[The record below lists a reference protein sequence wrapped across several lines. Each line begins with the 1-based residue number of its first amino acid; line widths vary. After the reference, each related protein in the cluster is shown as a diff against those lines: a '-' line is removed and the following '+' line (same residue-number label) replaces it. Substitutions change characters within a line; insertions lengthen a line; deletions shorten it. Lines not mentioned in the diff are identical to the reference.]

1 MRMLPSLPT
10 LTPCLVPALK
20 SAAEVRCVI
29 WGLAEAA
36 LAGVV
41 GASTTSPT
49 ARAQPS
55 ARPRLRRLRIETP
68 EPGTREVAM
77 GSSLGEW
84 SDFRGVCEEI
94 PSVVGRG
101 RFAVG
106 LRRGLCGVGFP

>member
-49 ARAQPS
+49 ARAQPA
-55 ARPRLRRLRIETP
+55 ARPRLRRVRIETS
-68 EPGTREVAM
+68 EPGTSEVDM
-77 GSSLGEW
+77 GSSL
-84 SDFRGVCEEI
+84 SDWRSEEQTSELQSRMRI
-94 PSVVGRG
+94 SD
-101 RFAVG
+101 AV
-106 LRRGLCGVGFP
+106 LCLTKKIDKST

>member
-49 ARAQPS
+49 ARAQPA
-55 ARPRLRRLRIETP
+55 ARPRLRRVRIERS
-68 EPGTREVAM
+68 EPGTSEVAM
-77 GSSLGEW
+77 GSSLSDW
-84 SDFRGVCEEI
+84 SDLRGCWEELL
-94 PSVVGRG
+94 SVVGREHG
-101 RFAVG
+101 RAHV
-106 LRRGLCGVGFP
+106 